1 MHRIC
6 FVRRKRRV
14 LEGEKSG
21 AMCSHKGRW
30 MWLVCANAIATVLL
44 VHGISMKGEKSRLQV
59 PRDILSQVDINME
72 ERDPS
77 AIHIMQ
83 MVMGSKS
90 PRFQMVFLKSLL
102 MHHFENGQPNPA
114 PIHLHFLTDDATRFI
129 VEGILESWRLNQ
141 IRLTFYAAEPIQA
154 KIGWMRSRHSA
165 TKVATMK
172 MYLPEI
178 LNSTVAKVLLI
189 DSDSVFMTDVVEL
202 WRHFDRFGRYQFLGM
217 AIEQATMPFDFT
229 RFGGN
234 KRSFGYNAGIMMWYV
249 QRLTQAKWDAIWQ
262 PTLKRTMAVYTWL
275 PAAEQTL
282 INTVILDNP
291 DIFYLL
297 PCTWNLQMYE
307 AGHSEDCLSTWNR
320 PPGDGVSEPKL
331 LHADRVDKLETKFW
345 LNESLKLAEN
355 VADITKRYIAIR
367 SQYHMRDGYQFR
379 HQPIEAPVFDF
390 RKVMSRL
397 HPNGQVDHK
406 KLTEDSNDVTL
417 AVSFDITNF
426 EELESLATH
435 WNGFISAALHATDG
449 EAHTLLIQ
457 IANSRELKN
466 RNNIFYH
473 VVYRNS
479 SFPESVAL
487 HNTAVV
493 YSPTR
498 RVLLIPH
505 PNVNIAMLNFVIRAN
520 MARKQPADTVVMV
533 GGGNFSCSY
542 TYGGICAL
550 REDYIF
556 DLKASP
562 LPPPS
567 VCLTTCQHPKS
578 ILTMLGFIGL
588 DDLTV
593 CTTVTPMWLWLRSE
607 EEERGGGGGCTN
619 SLQHKSCCILS
630 KQCVK
635 VDEARKVLRVV
646 GAALWLNRTVQ
657 KEGRESS
664 GGEGREGGNSD
675 ECKKSDDNVPPLDK
689 WAHSVCLQTQTQGH
703 F

>member
-1 MHRIC
+1 
-6 FVRRKRRV
+6 
-14 LEGEKSG
+14 
-21 AMCSHKGRW
+21 
-30 MWLVCANAIATVLL
+30 
-44 VHGISMKGEKSRLQV
+44 
-59 PRDILSQVDINME
+59 ME

-556 DLKASP
+556 DLKGDFS
-562 LPPPS
+562 
-567 VCLTTCQHPKS
+567 Q
-578 ILTMLGFIGL
+578 
-588 DDLTV
+588 
-593 CTTVTPMWLWLRSE
+593 
-607 EEERGGGGGCTN
+607 
-619 SLQHKSCCILS
+619 SLQGLLLLTGSSLLPSDLK
-630 KQCVK
+630 
-635 VDEARKVLRVV
+635 EADRRTQLL
-646 GAALWLNRTVQ
+646 ALIA
-657 KEGRESS
+657 
-664 GGEGREGGNSD
+664 
-675 ECKKSDDNVPPLDK
+675 NV
-689 WAHSVCLQTQTQGH
+689 AHR
-703 F
+703 